1 MRLARFSMTALLAL
15 WCGGAQ
21 AAHVHVVD
29 GDTLDVEDVRYR
41 LYGIDAPEAGQSCN
55 SKTGNKWKCGK
66 AAIAKLEHLVL
77 KAQSVE
83 CDNRGVDEFG
93 RILAVCLADGVNINE
108 MMIKAGLA
116 WSYRKYA
123 HDYDRLE
130 EEVHKTKAGIW
141 QAPTQAP
148 WDYRRERWEVALQ
161 IAPAGCPIKGNI
173 SENGH
178 IYHTPWSP
186 WYERTSVNEKRGE
199 RWFCDEAQALKAGW
213 RAPFWGR

>member
-21 AAHVHVVD
+21 AANVHVVD
-29 GDTLDVEDVRYR
+29 GDTLDVDGIRYR

-66 AAIAKLEHLVL
+66 AAIAELERLVL
-77 KAQSVE
+77 KAQTVE

-141 QAPTQAP
+141 QARDAGALGFPARALGSGAASRA
-148 WDYRRERWEVALQ
+148 RRLPDQGQYLQKRTDLPYAMVAL
-161 IAPAGCPIKGNI
+161 
-173 SENGH
+173 
-178 IYHTPWSP
+178 
-186 WYERTSVNEKRGE
+186 V
-199 RWFCDEAQALKAGW
+199 
-213 RAPFWGR
+213 